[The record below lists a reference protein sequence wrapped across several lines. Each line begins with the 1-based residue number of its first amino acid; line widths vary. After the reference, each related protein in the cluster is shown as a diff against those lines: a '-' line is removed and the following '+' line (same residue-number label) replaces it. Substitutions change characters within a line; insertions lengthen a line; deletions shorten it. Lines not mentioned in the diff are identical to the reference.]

1 MKSKMNKFFHNRFFD
16 QPINISIITSFLI
29 IVLIQVYFKNSEW
42 IKDHL
47 YKLYCFVNGSTLL
60 VEIISAVISFM
71 PIIISLLIKRCS
83 ALRKSKSIF
92 SGKTEKNSTF
102 LGLLTQEMINNEN
115 DLKML
120 DRQEQCEN
128 IIKHIESVQRK
139 TKALN
144 CLFLTGSSGSGKSI
158 LLNNFL
164 KNMLEEKSEQCIII
178 NKDYNEYEKIRK
190 DIGDNSIIIMGQF
203 EESLDNPKIYKCI
216 NEIISDSASPL
227 FFIFSFP
234 QEYFDRIHLL
244 LTTDVGNSGLIN
256 SSTYFMC
263 NDNHDIEQLLDI
275 VNSYVGRGE
284 EINECFGK
292 CVNCLKKNGKLTDL
306 IGLYKKEGIFLCSIL
321 AKIKLGIS
329 PLVEF
334 SILSYIYEI
343 YNDEINKNL
352 EYYILDTDNVIDL
365 YLDKWVN
372 KFPNPETAQIILYLL
387 SDRNIYIESDLKC
400 VTFEP
405 DYYFKKDSKCKLNM
419 IDAMNS
425 NSLICL
431 NEKFSGSEF
440 GVYVVHDYVGIKIN
454 DYCFKRLS
462 HEIRQ
467 NIDYYRK
474 IISQN
479 RRGRM
484 HVAESKEKIE
494 ILKRY
499 NTNFYGNLNKC
510 FLNLCIFIIII
521 TSIVLTYFK
530 GSQEAT
536 KSEYALTIMT
546 TFNCLLSTYYIY
558 NLLMRFFRVLN
569 IRQFLLVAIMGTISV
584 VSCFVVPRIWGISLG
599 IEVVTLGLCLFFLK
613 NKTVNMAQ
621 KEFARRGLL
630 YVVLGILV
638 ISLGVAY
645 TMHPSLIYHV
655 FFIMYIFMCNW
666 SHIKYHYM
674 ISSIGIANTIKTE

>member
-1 MKSKMNKFFHNRFFD
+1 M
-16 QPINISIITSFLI
+16 
-29 IVLIQVYFKNSEW
+29 
-42 IKDHL
+42 
-47 YKLYCFVNGSTLL
+47 
-60 VEIISAVISFM
+60 
-71 PIIISLLIKRCS
+71 
-83 ALRKSKSIF
+83 
-92 SGKTEKNSTF
+92 
-102 LGLLTQEMINNEN
+102 
-115 DLKML
+115 
-120 DRQEQCEN
+120 
-128 IIKHIESVQRK
+128 
-139 TKALN
+139 
-144 CLFLTGSSGSGKSI
+144 
-158 LLNNFL
+158 
-164 KNMLEEKSEQCIII
+164 
-178 NKDYNEYEKIRK
+178 
-190 DIGDNSIIIMGQF
+190 
-203 EESLDNPKIYKCI
+203 
-216 NEIISDSASPL
+216 
-227 FFIFSFP
+227 
-234 QEYFDRIHLL
+234 
-244 LTTDVGNSGLIN
+244 
-256 SSTYFMC
+256 
-263 NDNHDIEQLLDI
+263 
-275 VNSYVGRGE
+275 
-284 EINECFGK
+284 
-292 CVNCLKKNGKLTDL
+292 
-306 IGLYKKEGIFLCSIL
+306 
-321 AKIKLGIS
+321 
-329 PLVEF
+329 
-334 SILSYIYEI
+334 
-343 YNDEINKNL
+343 
-352 EYYILDTDNVIDL
+352 
-365 YLDKWVN
+365 
-372 KFPNPETAQIILYLL
+372 